1 MLSHASFSRAVQVEK
16 LREQTHWDVLIIG
29 GGATGLG
36 CAVDAASRGYSTL
49 LLEQHDFAKG
59 TSSRSTKLVHGG
71 VRYLAQGDLKLVYS
85 ALRERNLLA
94 RNARHI
100 VRKQAFV
107 VPCYSYFELSKYGL
121 GLKLY
126 DILAGRYGIGNS
138 SLLSRKKVSEIFP
151 AISTKGLV
159 GGIQYFDGQFDDARL
174 AINLAQTAVEHSA
187 VVLNYFKV
195 TALMKATSGKVTGV
209 TAMDQETREHFDI
222 AATVVINA
230 TGVFVDD
237 ILLLDEPGRKKLVS
251 ASRGVHMVIDK
262 KHFRSSSALMIPKTS
277 DGRVL
282 FAVPWH
288 DHIVIGTTDT
298 PIEQSTLEPEVP
310 EKELEFIMEN
320 LKKYLLVPLHK
331 KDILSVFAGLR
342 PLAAIATDNG
352 HTATKELSRDHK
364 LIIGSSGL
372 ITITGGK
379 WTTYRKM
386 AEETINLAR
395 DTGKLPEVRCK
406 TAVISLHGST
416 KTIESEDH
424 LSPFGLDA
432 KAIREIIRQDQR
444 TAEILVPEHPYT
456 IAEVKW
462 CVRFEMAR
470 TVEDVLAR
478 RLRLLF
484 LDAESAIKAAPKV
497 ARIIGSELHLDE
509 KRIREQLDDF
519 YNIATLYKV
528 NT

>member
-1 MLSHASFSRAVQVEK
+1 
-16 LREQTHWDVLIIG
+16 
-29 GGATGLG
+29 
-36 CAVDAASRGYSTL
+36 
-49 LLEQHDFAKG
+49 
-59 TSSRSTKLVHGG
+59 
-71 VRYLAQGDLKLVYS
+71 
-85 ALRERNLLA
+85 
-94 RNARHI
+94 
-100 VRKQAFV
+100 
-107 VPCYSYFELSKYGL
+107 
-121 GLKLY
+121 
-126 DILAGRYGIGNS
+126 
-138 SLLSRKKVSEIFP
+138 
-151 AISTKGLV
+151 
-159 GGIQYFDGQFDDARL
+159 
-174 AINLAQTAVEHSA
+174 
-187 VVLNYFKV
+187 
-195 TALMKATSGKVTGV
+195 
-209 TAMDQETREHFDI
+209 
-222 AATVVINA
+222 
-230 TGVFVDD
+230 
-237 ILLLDEPGRKKLVS
+237 
-251 ASRGVHMVIDK
+251 
-262 KHFRSSSALMIPKTS
+262 MIPKTS

-298 PIEQSTLEPEVP
+298 PTEQSTLEPEVP

-320 LKKYLLVPLHK
+320 LKKYLLVPLNK

-395 DTGKLPEVRCK
+395 DSGKLPDVRCK

-416 KTIESEDH
+416 KTTESEDH